1 MVTDGGGYLLHRE
14 LALQRGKVEC
24 GIELR
29 PLASASSLFR
39 DVIEDLHMV
48 PIVAAD
54 FKTLVEQGW
63 NLKANGVAGR
73 EWYQPAST
81 CRLRALLSY
90 KFSNKLDR
98 APRSSPPGNGQP
110 NQ

>member
-1 MVTDGGGYLLHRE
+1 MTDGGGYLLHRE

-29 PLASASSLFR
+29 PPASASSLFR
-39 DVIEDLHMV
+39 DVIEDLHMA

-54 FKTLVEQGW
+54 FKTLEEQGW

-73 EWYQPAST
+73 E
-81 CRLRALLSY
+81 
-90 KFSNKLDR
+90 
-98 APRSSPPGNGQP
+98 
-110 NQ
+110 